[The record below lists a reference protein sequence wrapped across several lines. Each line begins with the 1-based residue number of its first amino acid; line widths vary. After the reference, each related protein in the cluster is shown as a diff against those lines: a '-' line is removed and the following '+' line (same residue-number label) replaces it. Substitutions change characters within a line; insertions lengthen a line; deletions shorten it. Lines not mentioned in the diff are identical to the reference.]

1 MDIQLLIPE
10 LACIII
16 ALMIMFRLTHYAHF
30 YAPSYFFW
38 IGIILIVVGL
48 ISLVQPLA
56 FLFVF
61 NRTIGAFV
69 LLSGSAISFI
79 SFFWPVKEHH
89 SQSKQKIDDL
99 LPDYSFNEFHEVR
112 IKASPEKVKQTL
124 QVTGVQDIPVVHLL
138 MKIRGISDG
147 KDMSDTAAKSQ
158 AGTGNF
164 STPDFN
170 FFVVDPTEYI
180 SVMIIKSSMITNQP
194 DKPAPPEIFTLEQF
208 MSFKSP
214 GYVKVAINFKFIR
227 ENEEETLLTTET
239 RVQGICHKDSRTF
252 SRYWRV
258 IYPGSAIIRRVWL
271 DTISK
276 KAQIA
281 EIKNRGK

>member
-1 MDIQLLIPE
+1 MNDVKSVRFRRDQVSVLNGNNCPLSAGFSVRNRRNMQIYGHSIINTG

-38 IGIILIVVGL
+38 IEVILMVVGL

-61 NRTIGAFV
+61 NSTIGAFV

-79 SFFWPVKEHH
+79 SLFWPVKEHH
-89 SQSKQKIDDL
+89 SQNEQKIDDL
-99 LPDYSFNEFHEVR
+99 LPDYSFNEFYEVW

-124 QVTGVQDIPVVHLL
+124 QVTGVQDIPVVHFL

-158 AGTGNF
+158 VGTGNF

-180 SVMIIKSSMITNQP
+180 SVMIIKSSMITNKP
-194 DKPAPPEIFTLEQF
+194 DKPAPPEIFTLKKF
-208 MSFKSP
+208 ISFKNP
-214 GYVKVAINFKFIR
+214 GCIFYPEIINK
-227 ENEEETLLTTET
+227 L
-239 RVQGICHKDSRTF
+239 
-252 SRYWRV
+252 
-258 IYPGSAIIRRVWL
+258 IIL
-271 DTISK
+271 FFQK
-276 KAQIA
+276 P
-281 EIKNRGK
+281 EGL

>member
-1 MDIQLLIPE
+1 MDIQLLIPG

-69 LLSGSAISFI
+69 LLSGSTVSLISL
-79 SFFWPVKEHH
+79 FWPVKQHH
-89 SQSKQKIDDL
+89 SQNEQKIDDL

-124 QVTGVQDIPVVHLL
+124 QGTGVQDIPVVHLL

-214 GYVKVAINFKFIR
+214 G
-227 ENEEETLLTTET
+227 
-239 RVQGICHKDSRTF
+239 
-252 SRYWRV
+252 
-258 IYPGSAIIRRVWL
+258 
-271 DTISK
+271 
-276 KAQIA
+276 
-281 EIKNRGK
+281 